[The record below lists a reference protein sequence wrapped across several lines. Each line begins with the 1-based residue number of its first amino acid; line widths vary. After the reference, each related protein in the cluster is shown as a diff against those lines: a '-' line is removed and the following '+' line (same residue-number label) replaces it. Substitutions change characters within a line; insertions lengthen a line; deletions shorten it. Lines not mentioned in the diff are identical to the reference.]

1 MLEYCGWIY
10 RYHISCQI
18 MRFSFPVLNSTIIV
32 NAYFPYFYILGCFQT
47 CTLFGLFRNRD
58 LICYNVAFSSW
69 FGSLSQGSIANR
81 AKISLC
87 KSHLNKTVLLLVMG
101 GNNQRPHYIYIYAF
115 SRRFYP
121 KQLTTSQFRLYIFFT
136 MCESNPQAFALQTQ
150 CSTTEPQEH
159 YDHYMI
165 LSRYLCHNAILLQF

>member
-10 RYHISCQI
+10 RYNIRYPL
-18 MRFSFPVLNSTIIV
+18 MRFSFPVFNSKIIV

-58 LICYNVAFSSW
+58 LICYNVTFSSW

-81 AKISLC
+81 AKLCLC
-87 KSHLNKTVLLLVMG
+87 KSHLSKTVLLLVRG
-101 GNNQRPHYIYIYAF
+101 GNNQRLHYIYIYADAF
-115 SRRFYP
+115 IQSNL
-121 KQLTTSQFRLYIFFT
+121 QCIQAIHFFI
-136 MCESNPQAFALQTQ
+136 MCDPWESYPQAFALQTQ

-159 YDHYMI
+159 
-165 LSRYLCHNAILLQF
+165 